1 MNNKI
6 SRKRLGIKPVNIR
19 WDVVRGDSSS
29 IRVQFLEL
37 DEKTFVDVSEWQF
50 EATAF
55 NNKNKIFDDLDV
67 RYNSYTKEVTITA
80 NSDLTEFWGTGV
92 SSTVAELTFD
102 LQVIIDPFTIW
113 TPIVG
118 TITVIGDVTG
128 GRL

>member
-1 MNNKI
+1 MTTNTSVQK
-6 SRKRLGIKPVNIR
+6 LGIKPVNMK
-19 WDVVRGDSSS
+19 WFVTRGDTST
-29 IRVQFLEL
+29 IRVQFLEQ
-37 DEKTFVDVSEWQF
+37 DEVTSVDFSSWQF

-55 NNKNKIFDDLDV
+55 NNKDQIFDEL
-67 RYNSYTKEVTITA
+67 EVSIDGTNVIITA

-92 SSTVAELTFD
+92 KTTVAELTFD

-118 TITVIGDVTG
+118 TITVLGDVTG